1 LGYLGR
7 VVLDRRC
14 VRGFATVGAGRA
26 TGAAHSGGTMK
37 SSRILLLT
45 IGLSSVVAFAGACGA
60 TSGGA
65 SGATS
70 GGPAAS
76 SGSSAPAAVAP
87 GDAKDA
93 LVTATTK
100 TQGTTSTFTLKST
113 IGTTGSGKLDPTNK
127 VFSSAL
133 DATALG
139 KTVHTESVVSG
150 TDIYL
155 KLSLQLPGVDPNKWI
170 HVDTTKAKSLAAFG
184 LGDPSD
190 PTATKAF
197 AASIVSAQSTGNGT
211 YKGTIDLT
219 KNPAIALSTQ
229 MQQAGDAVKA
239 VPFEATIDGQ
249 GYLTQIVTHMPALGA
264 TVPASTTTVTFADLG
279 KSVTIDV
286 PAKADTQEAPAALYA
301 VIGG

>member
-1 LGYLGR
+1 
-7 VVLDRRC
+7 
-14 VRGFATVGAGRA
+14 
-26 TGAAHSGGTMK
+26 MK

-45 IGLSSVVAFAGACGA
+45 VGLSSVVAFAGACGA
-60 TSGGA
+60 TSGSA
-65 SGATS
+65 SGGTS
-70 GGPAAS
+70 GGPTAG
-76 SGSSAPAAVAP
+76 GSSAPAAIAP

-93 LVTATTK
+93 LVAATTK

-113 IGTTGSGKLDPTNK
+113 IGSTGSGKLDPTKK
-127 VFSSAL
+127 VFSSTL

-184 LGDPSD
+184 LGDPAD

-197 AASIVSAQSTGNGT
+197 AASIVSAQSTGGGT

-229 MQQAGDAVKA
+229 VQQAGDAVKA
-239 VPFEATIDGQ
+239 VPFDATIDGQ

-264 TVPASTTTVTFADLG
+264 TVPASTTTVTFSDLG

-286 PAKADTQEAPAALYA
+286 PTQADTQEAPAALYA
-301 VIGG
+301 VLGG